1 MDRMYRAA
9 GPARSAATRLAP
21 PAPRRRPA
29 RPRSAGAVAVGGGG
43 YGFPMAA
50 RTKSAKDRPSYRCTE
65 CGWTTAKWLGRCPEC
80 QAWGTVE
87 EYGAAPAVRTT
98 AAGRVSAPALPIGQ
112 VDGRQATARSTGVPE
127 LDRVL
132 GGGLVPGAVVLLA
145 GEPGVGKSTLL
156 LDVAAKAAG
165 PEHPTLYV
173 TGEESAGQV
182 RLRADRINALHD
194 HLYLAAET
202 NLASVLGHLDEVKP
216 SLLIL
221 DSVQTIASPE
231 IDGAPGGM
239 AQVREVAGALI
250 RASKERGMSTLLV
263 GHVTKDGAIAGPR
276 LLEHLVDVVLH
287 FEGDRHARLRLV
299 RGVKNRYGATD
310 EVGCFELHDEGIT
323 GLTDPSGLF
332 LTRRDEPVPGTCLTV
347 TLEGRRPLVAEVQ
360 ALTVESQIPSPRRT
374 TSGLE
379 TSRVSMMLAVL
390 EQRGRISAL
399 GKRDIYSATVG
410 GVKLSEPAADLAIA
424 LALASAA
431 SDTPLPKNLVAI
443 GEVGLAGEVRRVTGV
458 QRRLAEAHRLGFTHA
473 LVPADPGK
481 VPAGMTVTEV
491 ANMGDALRVLPRGRR
506 RGDNDGPGKGPESA
520 PWGAREAAARGGRG
534 GGRDSG
540 RGAARDED
548 REPF

>member
-1 MDRMYRAA
+1 M
-9 GPARSAATRLAP
+9 ATRKAP
-21 PAPRRRPA
+21 
-29 RPRSAGAVAVGGGG
+29 G
-43 YGFPMAA
+43 
-50 RTKSAKDRPSYRCTE
+50 KERPSYRCTE

-87 EYGAAPAVRTT
+87 EFGGTPAVRTT
-98 AAGRVSAPALPIGQ
+98 APGRVTTAALPIGQ
-112 VDGRQATARSTGVPE
+112 VDGKQATARSTGVDE

-156 LDVAAKAAG
+156 LDAAAKSASA
-165 PEHPTLYV
+165 EHPTLYV
-173 TGEESAGQV
+173 TGEESASQV
-182 RLRADRINALHD
+182 RLRADRIGALDD

-202 NLASVLGHLDEVKP
+202 DLSAVLGHLDTVKP
-216 SLLIL
+216 SLLVL
-221 DSVQTIASPE
+221 DSVQTVASPE

-299 RGVKNRYGATD
+299 RGVKNRYGTTD

-323 GLTDPSGLF
+323 GLADPSGLF
-332 LTRRDEPVPGTCLTV
+332 LTRRAEPVPGTCLTV

-360 ALTVESQIPSPRRT
+360 ALTVDSQIPSPRRT

-410 GVKLSEPAADLAIA
+410 GVKLTEPAADLAVA

-458 QRRLAEAHRLGFTHA
+458 QRRLSEAARLGFTHA

-481 VPAGMTVTEV
+481 IPDGMRVLEV
-491 ANMGDALRVLPRGRR
+491 ADVGQALAVLPKRVR
-506 RGDNDGPGKGPESA
+506 
-520 PWGAREAAARGGRG
+520 REAPQEEGVRR
-534 GGRDSG
+534 
-540 RGAARDED
+540 
-548 REPF
+548 